1 MRVIGSIVDSY
12 FPLLAA
18 EARANAVGREIAA
31 ETGYDPSKPPK
42 ERGFADRACSA
53 FVWVLDHQAASC
65 AILAAAIVGIMV
77 VGQLANPQEASALPI
92 IPIIVG
98 AGVIGAFFAGGDIL
112 EAAASTIQEGLRGA
126 VNFELATI
134 TASIDSFTK
143 SNMLTQDLNDVIP
156 GVVDVLHN
164 IHDTVT
170 ITVANV
176 VLLVFLLVGLGKVI
190 SNMNKAETGIDLWQ
204 LCMVFIGFAFAKTI
218 VDGSWALMQLA
229 FDIVRFLIVSIANSP
244 ATQMAYAAN
253 AVPDS
258 VENWGVLLMMLLV
271 AFIVKCVV
279 LFVIVLANITV
290 IVRCIQIYVYIC
302 LAPLPLATL
311 VSDGGRSVATHF
323 IKAFSAVL
331 MAGAILS
338 LLFVMM
344 GVFISTLSA
353 TTVVPSSIDSAIQ
366 WVIELFFSIGV
377 FIAFGWCV
385 FQSGTWARD
394 FTGA

>member
-1 MRVIGSIVDSY
+1 MRLIGSIVDSY

-31 ETGYDPSKPPK
+31 EIGYDPSKPPK
-42 ERGFADRACSA
+42 GRGFADRACSA

-77 VGQLANPQEASALPI
+77 VGQVANPQEASALPI

-98 AGVIGAFFAGGDIL
+98 AGVIGAFFVGGDIL
-112 EAAASTIQEGLRGA
+112 GAAASTIQEGLRGA

-134 TASIDSFTK
+134 TATIDSFTK
-143 SNMLTQDLNDVIP
+143 SNMLTQDLNDIIP
-156 GVVDVLHN
+156 GVVDVLRN

-353 TTVVPSSIDSAIQ
+353 TTVEPSSIDSAIQ

>member
-1 MRVIGSIVDSY
+1 M
-12 FPLLAA
+12 
-18 EARANAVGREIAA
+18 
-31 ETGYDPSKPPK
+31 
-42 ERGFADRACSA
+42 
-53 FVWVLDHQAASC
+53 
-65 AILAAAIVGIMV
+65 
-77 VGQLANPQEASALPI
+77 
-92 IPIIVG
+92 
-98 AGVIGAFFAGGDIL
+98 IGAFFAGGDIL

-156 GVVDVLHN
+156 GVVDVLRN

-190 SNMNKAETGIDLWQ
+190 SNMNKAETGVDLWQ

>member
-1 MRVIGSIVDSY
+1 MRLIGSIVDSY

-18 EARANAVGREIAA
+18 EARANAAGREIVA
-31 ETGYDPSKPPK
+31 EIGYDPSKPPK
-42 ERGFADRACSA
+42 GRGFADRACSA

-65 AILAAAIVGIMV
+65 AILAVAIVGIMV

-112 EAAASTIQEGLRGA
+112 DAAASTIQEGLRGA

-143 SNMLTQDLNDVIP
+143 SNMLTQDLNDIIP
-156 GVVDVLHN
+156 GVVDVLRN

-218 VDGSWALMQLA
+218 IDGSWALMQLA
-229 FDIVRFLIVSIANSP
+229 FDIVRFLIVSIANNP
-244 ATQMAYAAN
+244 AAQMAYAAN

-302 LAPLPLATL
+302 LSPLPLATL

-344 GVFISTLSA
+344 GAFVSTLSA
-353 TTVVPSSIDSAIQ
+353 TTVEPSSIDSAIQ

>member
-1 MRVIGSIVDSY
+1 MRAIDSIVNSY

-18 EARANAVGREIAA
+18 EARAKEAGNKIAL
-31 ETGYDPSKPPK
+31 ETGYDPSSAPK
-42 ERGFADRACSA
+42 SRGFVDRTCSA

-65 AILAAAIVGIMV
+65 ALLSAAIVVVLV
-77 VGQLANPQEASALPI
+77 VGQFANPRAAQALPI

-112 EAAASTIQEGLRGA
+112 NAAASTIQEGLRGA

-143 SNMLTQDLNDVIP
+143 SNMLTQDLNSVIP
-156 GVVDVLHN
+156 GVVDVLRN
-164 IHDTVT
+164 IHDTVG
-170 ITVANV
+170 ITVGNV
-176 VLLVFLLVGLGKVI
+176 VLLIFLLVGLGKVI
-190 SNMNKAETGIDLWQ
+190 SNMSKAETSIGLWQ
-204 LCMVFIGFAFAKTI
+204 LCMVFVGFAFAKTI

-229 FDIVRFLIVSIANSP
+229 FDIVRFLIVSIADNP
-244 ATQMAYAAN
+244 AAQMAYAAN
-253 AVPDS
+253 AIPDS

-311 VSDGGRSVATHF
+311 VSEGGRSVATHF
-323 IKAFSAVL
+323 IKAFAAVL

-344 GVFISTLSA
+344 GAFISTLSA
-353 TTVVPSSIDSAIQ
+353 TTVVPSSIESAIQ

>member
-1 MRVIGSIVDSY
+1 MRVIGSIIDSY

-31 ETGYDPSKPPK
+31 EIGYDPSKPPK
-42 ERGFADRACSA
+42 GRGFADRACSA

-98 AGVIGAFFAGGDIL
+98 AGVIGAFFVGGDIL
-112 EAAASTIQEGLRGA
+112 GAAASTIQEGLRGA

-134 TASIDSFTK
+134 TATIDSFTK
-143 SNMLTQDLNDVIP
+143 SNMLTQDLNDIIP
-156 GVVDVLHN
+156 GVVDVLRN

-353 TTVVPSSIDSAIQ
+353 TTVEPSSIDSAIQ

>member
-1 MRVIGSIVDSY
+1 
-12 FPLLAA
+12 
-18 EARANAVGREIAA
+18 
-31 ETGYDPSKPPK
+31 
-42 ERGFADRACSA
+42 
-53 FVWVLDHQAASC
+53 
-65 AILAAAIVGIMV
+65 
-77 VGQLANPQEASALPI
+77 
-92 IPIIVG
+92 
-98 AGVIGAFFAGGDIL
+98 
-112 EAAASTIQEGLRGA
+112 
-126 VNFELATI
+126 
-134 TASIDSFTK
+134 
-143 SNMLTQDLNDVIP
+143 
-156 GVVDVLHN
+156 
-164 IHDTVT
+164 
-170 ITVANV
+170 
-176 VLLVFLLVGLGKVI
+176 
-190 SNMNKAETGIDLWQ
+190 
-204 LCMVFIGFAFAKTI
+204 
-218 VDGSWALMQLA
+218 MQLA